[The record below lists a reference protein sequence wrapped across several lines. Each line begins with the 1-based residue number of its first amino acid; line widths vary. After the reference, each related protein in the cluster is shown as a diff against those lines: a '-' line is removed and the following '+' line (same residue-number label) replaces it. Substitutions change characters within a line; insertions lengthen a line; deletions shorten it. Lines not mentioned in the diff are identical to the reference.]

1 MKRIVLPL
9 ILSACFIL
17 ESLFAEFFPNGI
29 FGVHKIFVPHLL
41 LMVLI
46 IMGIYYVRNRTIL
59 YAFIFGMLFD
69 AFYTGILGVYL
80 FVFPLT
86 VYITTSLMKV
96 LQANIFVSALVMII
110 DIAIA
115 EFIVYGLN
123 ILISNTTM
131 SVTDFLNMRLIP
143 TLILNLVF
151 YFILFYPL
159 LKCMQTLKKE
169 VLDE

>member
-96 LQANIFVSALVMII
+96 LQANIFVSALVMI
-110 DIAIA
+110 
-115 EFIVYGLN
+115 YH
-123 ILISNTTM
+123 TTFFT
-131 SVTDFLNMRLIP
+131 S
-143 TLILNLVF
+143 
-151 YFILFYPL
+151 
-159 LKCMQTLKKE
+159 
-169 VLDE
+169 